1 MNNRYA
7 ARFFFPAWW
16 ILLCVPGL
24 AQPAVYPA
32 DQDASKHRFI
42 KTLHTPQPIDPEI
55 TGVLGAFVKTESLRF
70 KWAIHPALSRLD
82 SLHRLGEDTLR
93 IQENPFMLLAP
104 ALRSYRYDP
113 LFSVENISTPFNGYY
128 YRNVFTVKKYDRFIC
143 PENPAEHIG
152 ADTIWSLR
160 DHFFENDDLY
170 AVYYCPPTGDLR
182 MLGGNAFL
190 QQLPEDAYPFDR
202 AHNYDADAML
212 MARTRL
218 IHHFGYR
225 SKHINWVYFETDTL
239 RKAAYETGKTRYY
252 SVSETARLFG
262 PGSSRLIIIQIPQFY
277 SIETARPSHSAE
289 TGKNILPAEPW
300 DGIELVYYSNRPNS
314 TWKFE
319 PGFPCYEIKWV
330 VRNEPQRYEDVLPQ
344 IRGISAA
351 ELQKLQADPEWLN
364 YIFLY

>member
-1 MNNRYA
+1 MQQD
-7 ARFFFPAWW
+7 FFPAWW
-16 ILLCVPGL
+16 ILSASRVSRNPPFIRPIRMFPNTVSSKRFTRRSRLTRKS
-24 AQPAVYPA
+24 PA
-32 DQDASKHRFI
+32 F
-42 KTLHTPQPIDPEI
+42 
-55 TGVLGAFVKTESLRF
+55 GAFVKTESLRF

-113 LFSVENISTPFNGYY
+113 LFSVENLSTPFNGYF
-128 YRNVFTVKKYDRFIC
+128 YRNVFTVKKYDRFIR

-202 AHNYDADAML
+202 AHNFDADAML

-218 IHHFGYR
+218 IHHFVYR

-262 PGSSRLIIIQIPQFY
+262 PGSSRLITIQIPRFY
-277 SIETARPSHSAE
+277 SVRTARPSHSAE
-289 TGKNILPAEPW
+289 TGRT
-300 DGIELVYYSNRPNS
+300 SCRPN
-314 TWKFE
+314 
-319 PGFPCYEIKWV
+319 PGTGSNWFITAIAPTAPG
-330 VRNEPQRYEDVLPQ
+330 N
-344 IRGISAA
+344 
-351 ELQKLQADPEWLN
+351 LN
-364 YIFLY
+364 RVSLVMKSNGW